1 MSKKILVLGA
11 GLVAGPLVKY
21 LLDQPDFEVIVAD
34 IIAEKAG
41 NMIGSHPKGRSLVLD
56 SRNDANLE
64 NAVKEVDLVVSLLPF
79 TFHPKVASLCLRYK
93 KNMVTASYVNPQIQ
107 AMDKEAKQAGITIL
121 NEVGLDPG
129 IDHMEAMRII
139 DKLKADRAKI
149 ISFRSFCGG
158 LPAPEDCDNP
168 WNYKFSWSPLG
179 VLHASKSPAVYL
191 ERSKPVEVSSD
202 RLFDSCREIRIEGLG
217 VFEGYPNRNSLPY
230 IDLYGIDSVETML
243 RGTLRY
249 PGWCQTM
256 KYVIKLGLLDEEVR
270 DFKGMTY
277 EDFMRLLLKIPEGQ
291 EVNEYISSFLGVP
304 LDSEILRKLEWLGLW
319 DDDVISIERG
329 TAMEVISDRMYARMF
344 YRSRERDMIVLQH
357 EFIYRKQDGS
367 QEKIISSLVDYGI
380 PGKDSSMAR
389 TVGLPAA
396 IGTRLILNGKVKEKG
411 VIIPVREELYG
422 PILKELENQ
431 GISFVTKQI
440 PMNS

>member
-1 MSKKILVLGA
+1 MSNKILVLGA

-34 IIAEKAG
+34 IIAEKAESL
-41 NMIGSHPKGRSLVLD
+41 IGSHSRGESLVLD

-64 NAVKEVDLVVSLLPF
+64 KAVPVVDLVVSLLPF
-79 TFHPKVASLCLRYK
+79 TFHPKVAGLCLRHK

-107 AMDKEAKQAGITIL
+107 AMDKDARQAGITIL

-139 DKLKADRAKI
+139 DKLKADEVKI
-149 ISFRSFCGG
+149 KSFRSFCGG
-158 LPAPEDCDNP
+158 LPAPEACDNP

-179 VLHASKSPAVYL
+179 VLHASKSAAVYL
-191 ERSKPVEVSSD
+191 ERSKIFEISSD
-202 RLFDSCREIRIEGLG
+202 DLFDSCREIKIEGLG

-230 IDLYGIDSVETML
+230 IKLYGIDSVETML

-256 KYVIKLGLLDEEVR
+256 KYVIRLGLLDEEIR
-270 DFKGMTY
+270 DFSGMTY
-277 EDFMRLLLKIPEGQ
+277 EGLMRALLKIPESQ
-291 EVNEYISSFLGVP
+291 EVKEFMSTFLEIP
-304 LDSEILRKLEWLGLW
+304 LDSEILHKLEWLGLW
-319 DDDVISIERG
+319 NDDVIPIKRG
-329 TAMEVISDRMYARMF
+329 TAMEVLSDRMYARMS
-344 YRSRERDMIVLQH
+344 YRSGERDMIVLQH
-357 EFIYRKQDGS
+357 EFIYSRQDGR

-380 PGKDSSMAR
+380 PDQDSSMAR

-396 IGTRLILNGKVKEKG
+396 IGTRLILEGKVKEKG
-411 VIIPVREELYG
+411 VIIPVKQELYG

-440 PMNS
+440 PVNS